1 MMTPNEFWLQ
11 LHRLAEA
18 YQAEGESTEARLLA
32 IMNEFQELAAPARRE
47 VLADL
52 QLVTAQ
58 LPQLRQRLAAAVR
71 DIPSAPPPPQE
82 VPRERAG

>member
-1 MMTPNEFWLQ
+1 MMAPNEFWLQ

-18 YQAEGESTEARLLA
+18 YQAEGPTTEARLLA
-32 IMNEFQELAAPARRE
+32 IMDEFQELAAPARRE

-52 QLVTAQ
+52 QLVTKQ
-58 LPQLRQRLAAAVR
+58 LPQLTLRLASTTQE
-71 DIPSAPPPPQE
+71 IPAPPPPPVE